1 MFTVHMAFKRRS
13 GGIFFDAARDRAG
26 QTFTPTFHRVYRST
40 DFKITNGAV
49 ILKVVL
55 GKLANVGHVLTA
67 NVTE

>member
-1 MFTVHMAFKRRS
+1 MFMVHMAFKCCS

-26 QTFTPTFHRVYRST
+26 QTFTTTFHRVYHST

-55 GKLANVGHVLTA
+55 GKLANMGDVLTA

>member
-1 MFTVHMAFKRRS
+1 MFAVHMAFKRRS
-13 GGIFFDAARDRAG
+13 GGIFFDAASDRAS
-26 QTFTPTFHRVYRST
+26 QTFTATFDRVNRST